1 MVQKCIMFYY
11 STSTAVLLTQN
22 KKWCGGWKK
31 VYFAGVRWFGFLLNL
46 VRLIM
51 TSIALIKTYILYPEC
66 QFLLFQY
73 FYSAKQEIC
82 NQHDYIHFWL

>member
-1 MVQKCIMFYY
+1 MVQKCV
-11 STSTAVLLTQN
+11 STAVLLTQN

-51 TSIALIKTYILYPEC
+51 TSIALIKTNIRVSVSFVSIFVFS
-66 QFLLFQY
+66 QTG
-73 FYSAKQEIC
+73 
-82 NQHDYIHFWL
+82 NM

>member
-51 TSIALIKTYILYPEC
+51 TSIALIKTNIRVSVSFVSI
-66 QFLLFQY
+66 FLFSQTG
-73 FYSAKQEIC
+73 
-82 NQHDYIHFWL
+82 NM

>member
-1 MVQKCIMFYY
+1 MFYY

-51 TSIALIKTYILYPEC
+51 TSIALIKTNISVSVSFVSIFVFS
-66 QFLLFQY
+66 QTG
-73 FYSAKQEIC
+73 
-82 NQHDYIHFWL
+82 NM